1 MRRHC
6 ESKCSDI
13 KNYIVSVSIV
23 FVVSLSRSTRSTHI
37 LLLLFL
43 LILLLFYYYYYYFV
57 LLHSSLYFLLITTLI
72 NPSPT
77 LNNNPLFPLNVPSC
91 LRVQYVF
98 SPFLVV
104 GFVFYS
110 CSSWNVHYSLFVSL
124 LMPLCF
130 VSAIYA
136 QKRSTYLSLLSVV
149 CVQTLNVS
157 TSHFSTL
164 SSLDW
169 QLFS

>member
-23 FVVSLSRSTRSTHI
+23 FVISLSRSTRSTHVFLLLFYCYYYFIII
-37 LLLLFL
+37 LLLLFRSFT
-43 LILLLFYYYYYYFV
+43 LFVVFSV
-57 LLHSSLYFLLITTLI
+57 DHHSDQSVPDLKQQ
-72 NPSPT
+72 S
-77 LNNNPLFPLNVPSC
+77 PLNVPSC

-104 GFVFYS
+104 GLVFYS

-136 QKRSTYLSLLSVV
+136 QKRSTHLSLLSVV

-164 SSLDW
+164 SLLDW